1 MSEGVVTPRVP
12 WYQSESQTNTV
23 ITSIWSNRVS
33 GQVKQVKKHSNHE
46 CLVKQNKHSNQGGD
60 PTQGEVFSNQN
71 TQPFAKGHFK
81 SEHTQGKSEHTCGGP
96 YPRRGYFNLKTEH
109 TIAQGKSNPRTRGGT
124 LPNARSL
131 ISNQSTHDSRFFRS
145 GYFFKTATYTGA
157 PTDSLNAWLSRVL
170 E

>member
-71 TQPFAKGHFK
+71 SQLNEGNSSTQLPKGK
-81 SEHTQGKSEHTCGGP
+81 PENTW
-96 YPRRGYFNLKTEH
+96 
-109 TIAQGKSNPRTRGGT
+109 GGT
-124 LPNARSL
+124 LPSERSFQIRAHPREIGTHMWGTLPKARL
-131 ISNQSTHDSRFFRS
+131 FQLENRTNNCRREIQSKNTWGDRTQCDTWLEIFQERVFF
-145 GYFFKTATYTGA
+145 
-157 PTDSLNAWLSRVL
+157 
-170 E
+170 